1 MAISTPAKSEIRHVA
16 TAREYSQ
23 KQTFIN
29 SGVRAGSFLSQATTL
44 VYDDI
49 LRAQNSTPKIDI
61 INDLTPAQKKAVYHG
76 IKTIYQPLYGVSG
89 SQYYD
94 ETYFNLLKGYVGSFF
109 YKEFDWFN
117 TNDSLNILEFAALN
131 LGNALY
137 QFIDVVV
144 TSETI
149 NEGYTDYA
157 EQAMG
162 VYNAYIG
169 GGVPF
174 VVREELKNK
183 RVKIQ
188 LYDVDASGNSSEG
201 EIVHAGFDIDGSLV
215 VWDNESY
222 LSLDS
227 ETDISRFDYDSFA
240 GNVLWFMDELVG
252 IESDWTKDVKPAP
265 TDDNPFPTAYGYV
278 QFTDDTVATAV
289 QLYFNHIERFNSR
302 KDIRDWQ
309 PWGVPKGSEMRIPL
323 WLSRLSTAVDRQPN
337 GKPGPGY
344 DHEYELDR
352 LTYDQTIALA
362 FVHTH
367 GEFARDRNFIKL
379 AIGDRDA
386 AKEIYKRNHHTDPD
400 QATLDRLNTTVQTG
414 RDKTG
419 AIIPGTNPGFFRI
432 HYVPA
437 PTIISIAK
445 QFPLAQSLNL
455 LFNIIH
461 EQIFTDKYKEN
472 RDAVKEANGVP

>member
-1 MAISTPAKSEIRHVA
+1 MAVATPAHSQINHVS

-23 KQTFIN
+23 KQAFIN
-29 SGVRAGSFLSQATTL
+29 SGARAGSYLTAATYL

-49 LRAQNSTPKIDI
+49 LRAQNSTPKIDLI
-61 INDLTPAQKKAVYHG
+61 DGLTPAQKKAVYHG
-76 IKTIYQPLYGVSG
+76 IKTIYQPIYGVS
-89 SQYYD
+89 SSPYYD

-137 QFIDVVV
+137 QFIDVVT

-162 VYNAYIG
+162 VYNAYVSG
-169 GGVPF
+169 GSAF
-174 VVREELKNK
+174 AVREELKNK

-252 IESDWTKDVKPAP
+252 IESDWKKDASAS
-265 TDDNPFPTAYGYV
+265 TTTAYGYV
-278 QFTDDTVATAV
+278 QFTEDSVATAV
-289 QLYFNHIERFNSR
+289 TRYLEHIKRFNAR

-309 PWGVPKGSEMRIPL
+309 PWGVPKGSDMQIPY
-323 WLSRLSTAVDRQPN
+323 WLKNLEIAVDRQPN

-344 DHEYELDR
+344 DHEYELGR

-367 GEFARDRNFIKL
+367 GGGARDRNYIKL
-379 AIGDRDA
+379 SLGDVDA
-386 AKEIYKRNHHTDPD
+386 AKEIYTRNHHTDPD
-400 QATLDRLNTTVQTG
+400 QATLDRLNTTIQTG
-414 RDKTG
+414 RDNTG
-419 AIIPGTNPGFFRI
+419 AIIAGTDPGFFRI

-437 PTIISIAK
+437 TTIIGVAQK
-445 QFPLAQSLNL
+445 LPLAQSVNL
-455 LFNIIH
+455 LWDTLA
-461 EQIFTDKYKEN
+461 EQFFSDKYKAN
-472 RDAVKEANGVP
+472 VTAVKAANGVP

>member
-1 MAISTPAKSEIRHVA
+1 MAISIPAKSEIRHVA

-29 SGVRAGSFLSQATTL
+29 SGARAGSYLSQATTL

-49 LRAQNSTPKIDI
+49 LRAQNSKPKIDI

-109 YKEFDWFN
+109 YKEYNWFN
-117 TNDSLNILEFAALN
+117 TNDQLNIFEFAALN

-137 QFIDVVV
+137 QFIDVVT

-162 VYNAYIG
+162 VYNAYVSG
-169 GGVPF
+169 GTAF

-183 RVKIQ
+183 RVRIQ

-201 EIVHAGFDIDGSLV
+201 EIVHAGFDIVGSLV
-215 VWDNESY
+215 VWDNDSY
-222 LSLDS
+222 LSLGT
-227 ETDISRFDYDSFA
+227 EADISRFDYDFFA

-252 IESDWTKDVKPAP
+252 IESDWTKDASPGIV
-265 TDDNPFPTAYGYV
+265 NNTAYGYV
-278 QFTDDTVATAV
+278 QFTEDSVATAV
-289 QLYFNHIERFNSR
+289 TRYLEHIKRFNAR

-309 PWGVPKGSEMRIPL
+309 PWGVPKGYDMQIPL
-323 WLSRLSTAVDRQPN
+323 WLTKLSVAVDRQPN

-352 LTYDQTIALA
+352 LTYDQTLALA

-367 GEFARDRNFIKL
+367 GGGARDRNYIKL
-379 AIGDRDA
+379 SIGDVDA
-386 AKEIYKRNHHTDPD
+386 AKEIYTRNHHTNPD
-400 QATLDRLNTTVQTG
+400 QATLDRLNTTIQTG
-414 RDKTG
+414 RDKSGT
-419 AIIPGTNPGFFRI
+419 IIAGTVPGFFRI

-437 PTIISIAK
+437 PTIKSFAASL
-445 QFPLAQSLNL
+445 PLAQSLNL
-455 LFNIIH
+455 LYNIIS

-472 RDAVKEANGVP
+472 RDAVKAANGAP